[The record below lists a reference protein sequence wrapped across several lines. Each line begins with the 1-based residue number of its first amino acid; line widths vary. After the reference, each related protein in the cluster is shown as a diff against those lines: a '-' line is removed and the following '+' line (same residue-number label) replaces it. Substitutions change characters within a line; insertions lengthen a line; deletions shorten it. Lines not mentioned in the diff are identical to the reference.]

1 MKKIILS
8 ILFTLSLLPASNAQ
22 IKGVDYQLY
31 NLILKKYVK
40 LGEIRYKELS
50 ADSRISEIV
59 EQFQK
64 INPDEI
70 KSSNDKMAFWINTY
84 NSIVLKIIGDNYPV
98 KSINDLNTGIV
109 ILSPVLGKLVWDKK
123 VITINNNNLSLTQI
137 EHIITSSGFK
147 DPRALFAIVCAS
159 IGSPPLRD
167 EAYTGEKLNE
177 QLNEQ
182 ARIFINDT
190 TKNVFNLKNRSA
202 SISAIF
208 ESYNKEFALNK
219 KNILIF
225 LSNFLP
231 KKIREDI
238 SANSDQWNLSYK
250 DFDWSLNKI
259 D

>member
-1 MKKIILS
+1 M
-8 ILFTLSLLPASNAQ
+8 N
-22 IKGVDYQLY
+22 YQLY
-31 NLILKKYVK
+31 NLILKEYVK
-40 LGEIRYKELS
+40 LGKIRYKELS
-50 ADSRISEIV
+50 TDLRISEV
-59 EQFQK
+59 VGQFGK
-64 INPDEI
+64 INPGEI
-70 KSSNDKMAFWINTY
+70 KSSNDKLAFWINLY

-98 KSINDLNTGIV
+98 KSISDLNSGIV

-123 VITINNNNLSLTQI
+123 VVMINNNNLSLTQI
-137 EHIITSSGFK
+137 EHIIITSGFK
-147 DPRALFAIVCAS
+147 DPRALFAIVYAS
-159 IGSPPLRD
+159 NGCPPLRD

-190 TKNVFNLKNRSA
+190 TKNIFNLKDRKA
-202 SISAIF
+202 YISTIF
-208 ESYNKEFALNK
+208 ESYNNEFGLDK
-219 KNILIF
+219 KCILIF

-238 SANSDQWNLSYK
+238 LANADQWDLSYK

>member
-1 MKKIILS
+1 MKQIILF
-8 ILFTLSLLPASNAQ
+8 ILFSFSLLHNCNAQ
-22 IKGVDYQLY
+22 SKGMNYQLY
-31 NLILKKYVK
+31 NLILKEYVK
-40 LGEIRYKELS
+40 LGKIRYKELS
-50 ADSRISEIV
+50 TDLRISEV
-59 EQFQK
+59 VGQFGK
-64 INPDEI
+64 INPGEI
-70 KSSNDKMAFWINTY
+70 KSSNDKLAFWINLY

-98 KSINDLNTGIV
+98 KSISDLNSGIV

-123 VITINNNNLSLTQI
+123 VVMINNNNLSLTQI
-137 EHIITSSGFK
+137 EHIIITSGFK
-147 DPRALFAIVCAS
+147 DPRALFAIVYAS
-159 IGSPPLRD
+159 NGCPPLRD

-190 TKNVFNLKNRSA
+190 TKNIFNLKDRKA
-202 SISAIF
+202 YISTIF
-208 ESYNKEFALNK
+208 ESYNNEFGLDK
-219 KNILIF
+219 KCILIF

-238 SANSDQWNLSYK
+238 LANADQWDLSYK